1 MNPITSGVVALIF
14 GLAVS
19 LSCTSAIAGGGH
31 PVSGH
36 GGRCPYKNCNL
47 QSGSSVSGTNKQTC
61 KQNGEG
67 CLHPK

>member
-1 MNPITSGVVALIF
+1 MNTITGGGIFVFAILISST
-14 GLAVS
+14 LAN
-19 LSCTSAIAGGGH
+19 AGGGH

-67 CLHPK
+67 CLRPK